1 MTIKRAG
8 PHFQKSENSPK
19 KAENGT
25 KWVPDEF
32 EGVQVNFCEIPQCRN
47 FGVAKFPPKR
57 PRGRPAQ
64 ASQNDPRPRYV
75 PTGTQQA
82 PYARCTNCRKKFPL
96 KSNQGV
102 HEELDRLN
110 SYLRENV
117 LPEEDRTCPYSDCSN
132 HGVVSIAAG
141 PDFYMCNGTRDG
153 RQRYLC
159 RACGRTFTLDRK
171 RRKLAHSHLTG
182 RIFTALVNKSGMR
195 NIVRIVGI
203 DPHILYDR
211 IDFIYERCLEFSTD
225 REKVLRDG
233 LDFDRLYIS
242 ADQQDLAI
250 NWPTRLVT
258 AQQLSQL
265 TAMRTDLLSSLS
277 LPTGAYLYSEAIPLP
292 TVENTDFLFEM
303 P

>member
-1 MTIKRAG
+1 
-8 PHFQKSENSPK
+8 
-19 KAENGT
+19 
-25 KWVPDEF
+25 
-32 EGVQVNFCEIPQCRN
+32 
-47 FGVAKFPPKR
+47 
-57 PRGRPAQ
+57 
-64 ASQNDPRPRYV
+64 
-75 PTGTQQA
+75 
-82 PYARCTNCRKKFPL
+82 
-96 KSNQGV
+96 
-102 HEELDRLN
+102 
-110 SYLRENV
+110 
-117 LPEEDRTCPYSDCSN
+117 
-132 HGVVSIAAG
+132 
-141 PDFYMCNGTRDG
+141 
-153 RQRYLC
+153 
-159 RACGRTFTLDRK
+159 
-171 RRKLAHSHLTG
+171 
-182 RIFTALVNKSGMR
+182 MR